1 LPIFSIAS
9 NAAGRADTGLG
20 LRRDWVGAS
29 DPTFTPGDRVTAAL
43 NAAMGRRTA
52 TAEQFLPWEGVRI
65 TEPAH
70 SVASTMSVTANEP
83 LTLRG
88 EASVHEGTVQW
99 RVTNSTREV
108 VASGVTSA
116 SVGAPGRG
124 TLEFT
129 IKGAAGRPL
138 HDQGLL
144 VVDGGGTGRPRRRHG
159 GHHRGVTTDVA
170 QRQRAMA
177 LSTARAAGPALLE
190 RRTVVPRRAGV
201 APAAMSVSTSVGEM
215 PPSGPT
221 MTSTSPSAGRVA
233 AASAVVASSC
243 STYAVAPVAIRC
255 ASCAV
260 VTVSPR
266 RGRREEDLVP
276 LAAGLL
282 AALTAPLDD
291 AAVGLPGHDLVDA
304 ELGRGLDRLVV
315 AVVLGEGLDEDEPG
329 PRLGHR
335 RDLVDPQRQLV
346 AAGRLDDPD
355 DKRALAVGQL
365 QPLARGRPA
374 NRHGVTRLRASKRDH
389 SPDHGVGQP
398 TRGGEVERE
407 RHRGIPRRLW

>member
-1 LPIFSIAS
+1 MLLAAAAVLAVAIPVLVARPGLAPPHPAAPTPRVSAGTPDADRIRRDVRLPIFSIAS

-129 IKGAAGRPL
+129 IKGLPAGRS
-138 HDQGLL
+138 
-144 VVDGGGTGRPRRRHG
+144 TIRAFSSSMAEGRG
-159 GHHRGVTTDVA
+159 DLADDT
-170 QRQRAMA
+170 
-177 LSTARAAGPALLE
+177 
-190 RRTVVPRRAGV
+190 
-201 APAAMSVSTSVGEM
+201 
-215 PPSGPT
+215 
-221 MTSTSPSAGRVA
+221 
-233 AASAVVASSC
+233 
-243 STYAVAPVAIRC
+243 VAI
-255 ASCAV
+255 
-260 VTVSPR
+260 TV
-266 RGRREEDLVP
+266 G
-276 LAAGLL
+276 
-282 AALTAPLDD
+282 
-291 AAVGLPGHDLVDA
+291 
-304 ELGRGLDRLVV
+304 
-315 AVVLGEGLDEDEPG
+315 
-329 PRLGHR
+329 
-335 RDLVDPQRQLV
+335 
-346 AAGRLDDPD
+346 
-355 DKRALAVGQL
+355 
-365 QPLARGRPA
+365 
-374 NRHGVTRLRASKRDH
+374 
-389 SPDHGVGQP
+389 
-398 TRGGEVERE
+398 
-407 RHRGIPRRLW
+407 